1 MKKGNPKG
9 TTVFNLRNTYT
20 LATLFIIFLF
30 INGPKFILAETE
42 GEPSFG
48 VNIGDNFK
56 LVVTDVPERPSVSEG
71 GDPPAGINFTSI
83 FNLNLDNFTLRPIID
98 PLPSIGTQISL
109 NITKLANNS
118 SFGNIRYNVS
128 QNYTNIASNFILGE
142 PVVSNNWERWIEV
155 INTMEAKKIIDD
167 KAITVVHLELNETY
181 FTSILLLKPEI
192 PDSISFMVS
201 KFEIKQTLR
210 YFVASGIRDLIKIE
224 ITVSVLFFGTSVSTT
239 SLEFIP
245 DSYDNF
251 ERFSTTSSNSPPDL
265 FTILLIPVIIFVP
278 VGFILILR
286 RFNKSKLPKK

>member
-9 TTVFNLRNTYT
+9 TTVFNLRKSYT
-20 LATLFIIFLF
+20 LATLFILFLF
-30 INGPKFILAETE
+30 INGPKFILAKTE

-48 VNIGDNFK
+48 VNIGDRFK
-56 LVVTDVPERPSVSEG
+56 LLVTDMPNPPSASEG
-71 GDPPAGINFTSI
+71 GDPPAGVNFTAL

-98 PLPSIGTQISL
+98 PLPSIGTPISL

-128 QNYTNIASNFILGE
+128 QNYTDIASNFILGE

-167 KAITVVHLELNETY
+167 KAITVVHLELNESY
-181 FTSILLLKPEI
+181 FTSILLFKPKI

-201 KFEIKQTLR
+201 KFEIEQTLR
-210 YFVASGIRDLIKIE
+210 YFVTSGIRDLIKVE

-239 SLEFIP
+239 SLEFIS

-251 ERFSTTSSNSPPDL
+251 ERFSTTSTNSSPDL
-265 FTILLIPVIIFVP
+265 FPFLLLPVIIFVP
-278 VGFILILR
+278 LGFILLFK
-286 RFNKSKLPKK
+286 RFNKSILPKK